1 VRGLKMHWILLFSQL
16 PLDPGGTTE
25 MRRLQSTTKRSD
37 GRGSRSRKGRPGR
50 KARAPAR
57 GERGSGS
64 LLEEEEDV
72 E

>member
-37 GRGSRSRKGRPGR
+37 GRGSRSGKRR
-50 KARAPAR
+50 RAKHPF
-57 GERGSGS
+57 
-64 LLEEEEDV
+64 LLSFSFFPLY
-72 E
+72 